1 MTVREQ
7 VVIDLNPYD
16 VDIEGSIAILREA
29 PIDLTIPERF
39 RNVVIHHGH
48 HAGEIRFQYLYL
60 HEEPFLVEQVGPDW
74 RITRHGGTIGVFH
87 VVSVI
92 RQNFDALI
100 DLRWEALRP

>member
-1 MTVREQ
+1 MKIT
-7 VVIDLNPYD
+7 IDCNEYD
-16 VDIEGSIAILREA
+16 VDIEGSIAVLREA

-39 RNVVIHHGH
+39 QNVVIHQGH

-74 RITRHGGTIGVFH
+74 RITRHGGPIAVHH
-87 VVSVI
+87 VVDLI
-92 RQNFDALI
+92 RSNFDALI